1 MTQEHRELRRICTD
15 FNCLL
20 GKTGQAY
27 TLPSLLLLVR
37 FQGSLS
43 VKMREIVHIQA
54 GQCGNQ
60 IGSCTRLLYAPPWER
75 LKVQSV
81 LALARFAVNKLA
93 V

>member
-1 MTQEHRELRRICTD
+1 MKSTLGFFFFFFRILCLTIQVEVELSHESRASRAETSWHRLTIAWERQDRH
-15 FNCLL
+15 
-20 GKTGQAY
+20 

-60 IGSCTRLLYAPPWER
+60 IGS
-75 LKVQSV
+75 
-81 LALARFAVNKLA
+81 
-93 V
+93 